1 VRSASS
7 VQAYDGIL
15 SIAVGSQE
23 EASTLEAMRTQDFRR
38 KLEMKKITAYAVKL
52 STLIVLTIALGA
64 IAMAQAKPA
73 MQSKPAD
80 QKAKPADQKAA
91 PAKETGKAMPAK
103 KAKEELLDLNTCTK
117 EQLVALPGVGEA
129 YADKIIAG
137 RPYKM
142 KTELVSKKI
151 VPEAN
156 YKKFAAKV
164 IARQK

>member
-1 VRSASS
+1 MKKNRVI
-7 VQAYDGIL
+7 VGL
-15 SIAVGSQE
+15 SI
-23 EASTLEAMRTQDFRR
+23 M
-38 KLEMKKITAYAVKL
+38 
-52 STLIVLTIALGA
+52 IVLALGLTAIALS
-64 IAMAQAKPA
+64 QAKPA
-73 MQSKPAD
+73 DKQAKPAD
-80 QKAKPADQKAA
+80 QKAKPADQAKTA
-91 PAKETGKAMPAK
+91 PEK
-103 KAKEELLDLNTCTK
+103 KAKPELLDLNSATK

-164 IARQK
+164 IAKQK